1 MDISTVLQNW
11 PLQAVAAIVA
21 GVVVLLA
28 PRILNY
34 VVAVYLLVVGTLR
47 LVRFFYGHSI
57 RAQALLALVAGV
69 LILVRPT
76 ILSYVVGFY
85 LVAIGLLESGILR
98 F

>member
-11 PLQAVAAIVA
+11 PLQATAAIVA

-34 VVAVYLLVVGTLR
+34 AVATYLLVVGTLG
-47 LVRFFYGHSI
+47 LLHAFYGHAVRPQTVI
-57 RAQALLALVAGV
+57 ALVAGV
-69 LILVRPT
+69 LILIRPN
-76 ILSYVVGFY
+76 ILNYVVGIY
-85 LVAIGLLESGILR
+85 LILVGLLDAGVLR